1 MALKIEEL
9 QLLISANADQF
20 KGELMS
26 VKDELRKL
34 NKTTQQATDG
44 FGGQLFGNIMKANIA
59 TTAFLGTISQ
69 VTSRMGGMIKQVIS
83 GGSQLAR
90 LRIAT
95 AAVTTNLGLTT
106 KQIDGLRAS
115 LAEANTYGIAAEE
128 VISKLALSGMI
139 DLAESLSY
147 VDARS
152 GETAEGVTALVLA
165 IKDLSA
171 ARGMDS
177 DLGIRNIARFIQTG
191 QTEVVEGLI
200 EIGDMTQKYK
210 AAALAMGRANS
221 DSLTEI
227 ERAKVRMDVV
237 MQESAK
243 SFGAYAATYN
253 TSGKIFS
260 SVQMLVRGIATEI
273 GANLEPVMRVGALGI
288 LEFFRGIQE
297 AVFGSADAIRNTANK
312 IAGYMVA
319 LIRIIGRLGSSLPF
333 IGAGFRRL
341 ADFTLKPI
349 QALGT
354 MQKATGGAG
363 KGLDNTAKKM
373 GNTGKAAKKLASD
386 LAGLAG
392 FDEMNVLKD
401 PTEDAAGGGS
411 GLDPDMGAIGGG
423 VGIGDVGGGLAGVQD
438 TTEEIMKYAKEA
450 EENIKRIFDPIINF
464 LKPFAGVLGEVA
476 KWVGIFWLAFKVG
489 LPILSIILSPL
500 VTIWG
505 WISKLIGV
513 FGIAKGIIVSFAA
526 AMGIPLAPI
535 IAIVAAIAA
544 VVAIFAL
551 LYTQNEQF
559 RASIDA
565 LVQGAFAWIQQNLV
579 PIFEQ
584 IVAKVQEMVA
594 IFVERLPEIQA
605 ALQPLIDAIA
615 VFFVQALQLAGKIID
630 WLWKNILKPLV
641 DFILANIVPAFNLAI
656 DILIVVITVFSQI
669 ASTVLSIV
677 MPVLNALWDVF
688 TTVFEAIRSIVD
700 FVWNKVLKPIFTAV
714 WDVITKLIIPV
725 IQNLLVIFGHV
736 FNAIKT
742 IAENVWNGIKKAIE
756 PVINWIR
763 DNIMPHINKV
773 KEGMENAF
781 NKVKDTVSSVWE
793 GIKAGFKN
801 GINGVIDFV
810 NGFIR
815 KINGLIEKVNSV
827 ATKIPGVQAIEFRV
841 GEIPKL
847 ATGGIVRKPT
857 LAQIGEGGYSE
868 AVLPLDR
875 NTEWAAQVAD
885 LINKNGGGDGNG
897 KYIIVQLGD
906 EVIFEK
912 FIDYANDRAV
922 TTNKPFLNI

>member
-106 KQIDGLRAS
+106 KQIDGLRES

-152 GETAEGVTALVLA
+152 GKTAEGVTALVLA

-177 DLGIRNIARFIQTG
+177 DLGIQKIARFIQTG
-191 QTEVVEGLI
+191 QTEVVDGLV

-297 AVFGSADAIRNTANK
+297 AVFGSADAIRNGANR

-333 IGAGFRRL
+333 IGTGFRRL
-341 ADFTLKPI
+341 AEFTLKPI
-349 QALGT
+349 QALGS

-386 LAGLAG
+386 LAGLAS

-401 PTEDAAGGGS
+401 PAEDAAGSGGS
-411 GLDPDMGAIGGG
+411 GLEPDMGAIGG
-423 VGIGDVGGGLAGVQD
+423 GIGDVGGGLAGVQD

-464 LKPFAGVLGEVA
+464 LKPFAGILGEVA

-489 LPILSIILSPL
+489 LPILGIILSPL
-500 VTIWG
+500 ATIWG
-505 WISKLIGV
+505 WISKLIGI
-513 FGIAKGIIVSFAA
+513 FGVAKGIIVSFAA
-526 AMGIPLAPI
+526 AMGLPLAPI
-535 IAIVAAIAA
+535 LAVVAAIAA
-544 VVAIFAL
+544 VVGIFAL

-565 LVQGAFAWIQQNLV
+565 LVQGAFTWIQQNLV

-594 IFVERLPEIQA
+594 IFVARLPEIQA

-615 VFFVQALQLAGKIID
+615 TFFVGALQLAGKIID
-630 WLWKNILKPLV
+630 WLWKTILKPLV

-656 DILIVVITVFSQI
+656 DILIVVITIFSQV
-669 ASTVLSIV
+669 ASTILGIV
-677 MPVLNALWDVF
+677 MPVLNVLWDVF
-688 TTVFEAIRSIVD
+688 TTVFNAIMEIVK
-700 FVWNKVLKPIFTAV
+700 FVWEKVLKPVFTAV

-725 IQNLLVIFGHV
+725 IQNLLVIWGHV
-736 FNAIKT
+736 FNAIRT
-742 IAENVWNGIKKAIE
+742 VVENVWNGIKKAIE

-763 DNIMPHINKV
+763 DNIMPHVNKV

-781 NKVKDTVSSVWE
+781 NKIKDTATSIWD

-827 ATKIPGVQAIEFRV
+827 ATKIPGVQAIKFRV

-857 LAQIGEGGYSE
+857 LAAIGEGGYSE

-875 NTEWAAQVAD
+875 NTEWAAQVAQ
-885 LINKNGGGDGNG
+885 LINQNGGGDGGG
-897 KYIIVQLGD
+897 KYIVVQLGD
-906 EVIFEK
+906 EIIFEK
-912 FIDYANDRAV
+912 FIDYANDRAI
-922 TTNKPFLNI
+922 TTNKPLLNI

>member
-34 NKTTQQATDG
+34 NQTTKQATDG
-44 FGGQLFGNIMKANIA
+44 FGGQLFGNIMKANVA
-59 TTAFLGTISQ
+59 TSVFLNTVSGLT
-69 VTSRMGGMIKQVIS
+69 RNFGGFIKEVVS
-83 GGSQLAR
+83 GGSQLSR

-95 AAVTTNLGLTT
+95 ATITTNLGLTT
-106 KQIDGLRAS
+106 KQVDELRDS
-115 LAEANTYGIAAEE
+115 LAESNTYGIAAEE
-128 VISKLALSGMI
+128 IIRSLALSGLVDMANG
-139 DLAESLSY
+139 LKA
-147 VDARS
+147 VDART
-152 GETAEGVTALVLA
+152 GETVEGVTALTLA
-165 IKDLSA
+165 MKDLA
-171 ARGMDS
+171 AANAVDS
-177 DLGIRNIARFIQTG
+177 DVGIRGLSRFITTGEQTESVRELLAGISNLDVEYKAFAQTLGITGRQLTAAEQAQARLHIVTR
-191 QTEVVEGLI
+191 EG
-200 EIGDMTQKYK
+200 EK
-210 AAALAMGRANS
+210 A
-221 DSLTEI
+221 
-227 ERAKVRMDVV
+227 
-237 MQESAK
+237 
-243 SFGAYAATYN
+243 FGAYAATYN
-253 TSGKIFS
+253 SSGKIFS
-260 SVQMLVRGIATEI
+260 SVKMLLASIATEI

-288 LEFFRGIQE
+288 LEFFRGIQQ
-297 AVFGSADAIRNTANK
+297 AVFGSAEQIRNTANK

-319 LIRIIGRLGSSLPF
+319 LIRIIGRLGQNLPF
-333 IGAGFRRL
+333 IGAGFKRL
-341 ADFTLKPI
+341 AEFTLQPI
-349 QALGT
+349 
-354 MQKATGGAG
+354 KAMGSLAGSAGGAG
-363 KGLDNTAKKM
+363 KSLDNTGKKM
-373 GNTGKAAKKLASD
+373 GDTGKAAKKLAKD

-392 FDEMNVLKD
+392 FDEMNILKD
-401 PTEDAAGGGS
+401 PADDAAEGGS
-411 GLDPDMGAIGGG
+411 GSGTPDMGGIGGG
-423 VGIGDVGGGLAGVQD
+423 VVGGGGALAGFED
-438 TTEEIMKYAKEA
+438 TTDEIMKYAAEA
-450 EENIKRIFDPIINF
+450 EANIKKIFDPIVNF
-464 LKPFAGVLGEVA
+464 LKPFAGILGEVA

-669 ASTVLSIV
+669 ASTVLSVV

-793 GIKAGFKN
+793 GIKAGFKD

-841 GEIPKL
+841 GEIPRL

-912 FIDYANDRAV
+912 FIDYVNDRAV